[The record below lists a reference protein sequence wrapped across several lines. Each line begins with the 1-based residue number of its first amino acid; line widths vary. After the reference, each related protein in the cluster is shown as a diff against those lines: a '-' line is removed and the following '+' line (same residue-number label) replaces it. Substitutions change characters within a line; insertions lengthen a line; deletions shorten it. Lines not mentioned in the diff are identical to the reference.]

1 MPPTAGIPEPRD
13 FPGPSMTRP
22 LAGHQAIRIGVRPTG
37 GSHHLPNQT
46 REARLH
52 PILEVP
58 ASAITFDSDSG
69 LPIHGAGSPPLG
81 FQFAGVEDASS
92 PDDILDGRQHRDHS
106 GPCCRMPVASI
117 DAGIDASL
125 DDDLTRLAIEP
136 GTEVVIRDARDQK
149 STLSG
154 RSHAA

>member
-1 MPPTAGIPEPRD
+1 
-13 FPGPSMTRP
+13 
-22 LAGHQAIRIGVRPTG
+22 
-37 GSHHLPNQT
+37 
-46 REARLH
+46 
-52 PILEVP
+52 
-58 ASAITFDSDSG
+58 
-69 LPIHGAGSPPLG
+69 
-81 FQFAGVEDASS
+81 
-92 PDDILDGRQHRDHS
+92 
-106 GPCCRMPVASI
+106 MPVASI